1 MGLQSTG
8 AHPAASKPFSE
19 NVMEATRPLAIVT
32 GASSGIGYELARQA
46 AQRGYDLIIAAD
58 EPLEAASQ
66 TFRDLGAEVE
76 IVEDDLAT
84 QEGVDALVQAVQGR
98 TIDALLANA
107 GHGLGK
113 AFLDQDFEDVQHVIG
128 TNVTGT
134 IYLIQQIARG
144 MRARGR
150 GKILITGSIA
160 GFMPGTFQA
169 VYNGSKAFLDSFS
182 YALRNEL
189 KDTGVS
195 VTCLMPGATD
205 TDFFARADMLDT
217 KVGTDDHKADP
228 ADVAKTGFDAME
240 KGEAAVV
247 AGISNKLRVALSNV
261 MPNVMLA
268 EQHRHM
274 AEPGTGQK

>member
-1 MGLQSTG
+1 M
-8 AHPAASKPFSE
+8 
-19 NVMEATRPLAIVT
+19 ATRPLAVVT
-32 GASSGIGYELARQA
+32 GASSGIGFELARQA
-46 AQRGYDLIIAAD
+46 AMRGYDLVIAAD
-58 EPLEAASQ
+58 EPLQSVAQ
-66 TFRDLGAEVE
+66 GLRDLGAAVE
-76 IVEDDLAT
+76 IVEEDLAT
-84 QEGVDALVQAVQGR
+84 QEGVEALASAVQGR
-98 TIDALLANA
+98 EVDALLANA

-113 AFLDQDFEDVQHVIG
+113 AFLDQDFDDVQHVIG

-134 IYLIQQIARG
+134 IYLIQQVARG
-144 MRARGR
+144 MRTRGR

-189 KDTGVS
+189 KDTGVT

-247 AGISNKLRVALSNV
+247 AGISNKLRVALANV
-261 MPNVMLA
+261 MPNSMLA
-268 EQHRHM
+268 EQHRKM
-274 AEPGTGQK
+274 AEPGTAQ